1 MAGVKSELELGL
13 ILRKRLRVLGTVL
26 RARPLEEKIAA
37 MRAFEAQVVP
47 LFARG
52 LVKPI
57 IDTVMPLADAARAHE
72 RMASNAGF
80 GKIVL
85 RC

>member
-1 MAGVKSELELGL
+1 
-13 ILRKRLRVLGTVL
+13 VL
-26 RARPLEEKIAA
+26 
-37 MRAFEAQVVP
+37 
-47 LFARG
+47 
-52 LVKPI
+52 
-57 IDTVMPLADAARAHE
+57 PLADAARAHE